1 MPLMHTKKG
10 TAYTLK
16 WVLSC
21 LAKAFNFA
29 S

>member
-1 MPLMHTKKG
+1 MPLMHAKKS

-16 WVLSC
+16 WVLPY
-21 LAKAFNFA
+21 LTKAFNFA